1 MAQSRYLRNLAAL
14 EFSLQAIGTIFV
26 KEMNIVSAEVALKA
40 IKFFK
45 TCDIDPKELE
55 IGPRLCTVLDIKSN
69 YQASEYKFFDSD
81 FMTPNRIEPILPRY
95 LHNYSAQK
103 RNDQF
108 QSVMSNSYD
117 QRNTNQGWIESDG
130 GTLVKTKVKPNLNK
144 GNTSKMRIKS
154 STKDSIGGF
163 VRPSKRVKHNIS
175 TTNTEIVASTDNKKK
190 KKKKKKSKRKNQNH
204 DDNDGDLP
212 MSEPQGKTVK
222 NANDEAEF
230 GSSVPPKKAK
240 KQKKNKAT
248 KKKKSKKTR
257 KKKIVSTKK
266 TSKKTRKKTK
276 LKKEIDGDNDIIMST
291 NTGLKSKNSKSKVY
305 LLLRYFK
312 FTQIFAYLLRFFELT
327 LIFGNLISFY
337 V

>member
-1 MAQSRYLRNLAAL
+1 M
-14 EFSLQAIGTIFV
+14 
-26 KEMNIVSAEVALKA
+26 
-40 IKFFK
+40 
-45 TCDIDPKELE
+45 
-55 IGPRLCTVLDIKSN
+55 
-69 YQASEYKFFDSD
+69 
-81 FMTPNRIEPILPRY
+81 
-95 LHNYSAQK
+95 
-103 RNDQF
+103 
-108 QSVMSNSYD
+108 
-117 QRNTNQGWIESDG
+117 
-130 GTLVKTKVKPNLNK
+130 VKTKV
-144 GNTSKMRIKS
+144 NTSKMRIKS
-154 STKDSIGGF
+154 AGKDSIGGY
-163 VRPSKRVKHNIS
+163 VRESKRVKLNIS
-175 TTNTEIVASTDNKKK
+175 TTNPEIVASTDKKK
-190 KKKKKKSKRKNQNH
+190 KKKKKIKKNKKKKKSQRKNKNH

-291 NTGLKSKNSKSKVY
+291 NTGLKNSKSKVY